1 MCLVAHSTLTYNP
14 GHWTF
19 RRAPAAPVS
28 RMGREEMLPLRGQF
42 LELQLQT
49 RPLEARE
56 AANEAALKRRSQIGD
71 GKQI

>member
-1 MCLVAHSTLTYNP
+1 
-14 GHWTF
+14 
-19 RRAPAAPVS
+19 
-28 RMGREEMLPLRGQF
+28 MGREEMLPLRGQF

-56 AANEAALKRRSQIGD
+56 AVNEAALKRRSQIGD